1 MNDDKLD
8 RLLEANAAPLE
19 EVDPTRRDELWR
31 RTVRVQ
37 RNRRFGRWALRGT
50 ALLGTY
56 AAGVLTAGLLP
67 FGGDVGKTERP
78 AVVEQATPLVAA
90 VVKKSAP
97 RTVSTA
103 GGKPKAAPRPRL
115 DRYERLRRE
124 ADVLSQD
131 PDRIALATRRYAA
144 ALAVAT
150 PEQQSISP
158 KEDHWLLMALKLERQ
173 KEKAHA
179 SDAKLH

>member
-1 MNDDKLD
+1 MNDDELD
-8 RLLEANAAPLE
+8 RLLEANAAPAGE
-19 EVDPTRRDELWR
+19 IDPARRDDLWR
-31 RTVRVQ
+31 RTARMQ
-37 RNRRFGRWALRGT
+37 RNRRAGRWALRGT

-67 FGGDVGKTERP
+67 FGADVGTTERP
-78 AVVEQATPLVAA
+78 AVVEQVPTPTAA
-90 VVKKSAP
+90 LVKKSPSRYASG
-97 RTVSTA
+97 T
-103 GGKPKAAPRPRL
+103 GGKPKVAPKPRV

-124 ADVLSQD
+124 ADVLARN
-131 PDRIALATRRYAA
+131 PDQIALATRRYAA

-173 KEKAHA
+173 KEKTHA